1 MDQDPPPGEHLL
13 RMLTA
18 LASPHRLRIV
28 AALAEGRSYVSQLAR
43 RLEMNRP
50 LLYMHLQRLEAAGL
64 VVGELETARDG
75 SSVKYFEVVPFAL
88 ALTPQVIAE
97 AVPTLEVAE
106 PGAAGRTRNGPASG
120 GSGEDTST

>member
-1 MDQDPPPGEHLL
+1 
-13 RMLTA
+13 MLTA

-28 AALAEGRSYVSQLAR
+28 AALVEGRSYVSQLAR
-43 RLEMNRP
+43 RLGMNRP

-88 ALTPQVIAE
+88 ALTPQVIAG
-97 AVPTLEVAE
+97 AVPTLAAAE
-106 PGAAGRTRNGPASG
+106 PGTGGTGGNGPAAG
-120 GSGEDTST
+120 GSGEDTSR